1 MSEGNP
7 NGMPQ
12 GFPQMPG
19 MPGMDM
25 EMLQQMMND
34 PNIRRMTEAISQ
46 DPVFQEMAKEMQ
58 EAMLSGGMDN
68 LNIGGEGGQAPQMPG
83 MDPNKYMDAFSRVMQ
98 NPEFMSAAENLG
110 KGIMEQSM
118 DKESLSMLQMFQN
131 PENQAALKAKME
143 ELKDDP
149 ELGEMMKDIEENGQ
163 AAMMKY
169 MNDPEM
175 MSKMGKKFQEAM
187 ADPAF
192 RNQLKDAPIGEE
204 EEEEEGEEPGQES
217 DVIGAASA
225 GSVDRL
231 KQLLKDGADPD
242 MKDEEGRTA
251 LHFASGYGELECMEA
266 LLDAGADI
274 NAVDENKNTA
284 LHYSAG
290 YGNKEATE
298 LLVKMGVDKALKNAE
313 DKTAKEVAEMND
325 QEDVAKLL

>member
-98 NPEFMSAAENLG
+98 NPE
-110 KGIMEQSM
+110 
-118 DKESLSMLQMFQN
+118 
-131 PENQAALKAKME
+131 
-143 ELKDDP
+143 DDVQ
-149 ELGEMMKDIEENGQ
+149 D
-163 AAMMKY
+163 
-169 MNDPEM
+169 
-175 MSKMGKKFQEAM
+175 
-187 ADPAF
+187 
-192 RNQLKDAPIGEE
+192 GEE
-204 EEEEEGEEPGQES
+204 IPGGYERSGIQKSAQRCAYWRGGEEEEGEEPGQES

-298 LLVKMGVDKALKNAE
+298 LLVKKGVDKALKNAE

>member
-1 MSEGNP
+1 
-7 NGMPQ
+7 
-12 GFPQMPG
+12 
-19 MPGMDM
+19 
-25 EMLQQMMND
+25 
-34 PNIRRMTEAISQ
+34 MTEAISQ

-68 LNIGGEGGQAPQMPG
+68 LNIGGEGAQAPQMPG
-83 MDPNKYMDAFSRVMQ
+83 VDPNKYMDAFSRVMQ

-131 PENQAALKAKME
+131 PENQEALKAKME

-187 ADPAF
+187 SDPEF
-192 RNQLKDAPIGEE
+192 RNQLQDAPAAV

-231 KQLLKDGADPD
+231 KELLKEGADPD
-242 MKDEEGRTA
+242 LKDEEGRTA

-290 YGNKEATE
+290 YGNKEATD
-298 LLVKMGVDKALKNAE
+298 LLVKKCVFMCRFVSFFDPVSNHGVVYLVTQGCGQGDEECRGQDCKGSCRDE
-313 DKTAKEVAEMND
+313 
-325 QEDVAKLL
+325 